1 MNFKY
6 PRTIDN
12 GSGEE
17 ITFLRHIH
25 DDNGGRIEAI
35 NKVSPGAG
43 PPMHVH
49 FLQDECFTVV
59 QGRMA
64 AQMEGEEPVL
74 YGPGD
79 TAMFKRGVV
88 HRFWNAGSD
97 TLICKGW
104 VGPALNFEYFLT
116 QVFQSIKGNGGKMPS
131 LFDGA
136 YLLSRYNTEFDMM
149 NIPAFVKKTIFP
161 VMILIG
167 TLTGRFRKFAGA
179 PAPVMKS

>member
-6 PRTIDN
+6 PHTIDN

-17 ITFLRHIH
+17 ITFLGRIA
-25 DDNGGRIEAI
+25 DENGDRIEAI
-35 NKVSPGAG
+35 NKVRPGSG

-59 QGRMA
+59 QGKMA
-64 AQMEGEEPVL
+64 AQIEGEAPVF

-79 TAMFKRGVV
+79 TAMFRRGIV
-88 HRFWNAGSD
+88 HRFWNAGD
-97 TLICKGW
+97 ETLICKGW

-116 QVFQSIKGNGGKMPS
+116 EVFRSTKGNGGEAPS

-136 YLLSRYNTEFDMM
+136 YLLSRYKTEFDMM
-149 NIPAFVKKTIFP
+149 SIPTFVKKLIFP
-161 VMILIG
+161 VMVLWG
-167 TLTGRFRKFAGA
+167 TLTGRYRKFSGA
-179 PAPVMKS
+179 PGPIRKS